1 MTVITRSRTDNYAVV
16 PNSVTED
23 NRLSF
28 EARGVLCYLL
38 AKPNNWQVQI
48 ADLQKQGSFGR
59 DKAYRILKELREVGY
74 LALEVKRND
83 KAQIISQ
90 DYIVYDVAELSQKL
104 LTEKPDTA
112 EPDMAEPDMAEPDT
126 ANTDGIINNKNIT
139 NTHSFSDTNVSSKQ
153 NARDKERLEA
163 EFHETFWPAFPN
175 KVGKP
180 KALISFLKARK
191 KDNLENIMAGLNRY
205 IADKPPDR
213 QWLNPTTF
221 LNQERW
227 NDQPAPIQERNY
239 ARTNTDSRSTGQKV
253 ADAMRRLAPRFDAY
267 QAERAH
273 ERGLTVEV
281 QGRYETHPFPDGYD
295 QTDDR
300 GGKTIT
306 LVASNS
312 R

>member
-104 LTEKPDTA
+104 LTEKPDT
-112 EPDMAEPDMAEPDT
+112 AEPDMAEPDT

-253 ADAMRRLAPRFDAY
+253 ADAMRRLAPRFD
-267 QAERAH
+267 
-273 ERGLTVEV
+273 
-281 QGRYETHPFPDGYD
+281 D

>member
-23 NRLSF
+23 SRLSF

-112 EPDMAEPDMAEPDT
+112 EPDMAEPDT

-153 NARDKERLEA
+153 NARDKERLED
-163 EFHETFWPAFPN
+163 EFHEIFWPAFPN

-191 KDNLENIMAGLNRY
+191 KDSLENIMAGLQRY
-205 IADKPPDR
+205 VTGKPPDR
-213 QWLNPTTF
+213 AWLNPTTF

-227 NDQPAPIQERNY
+227 NDQPAPVLERKN
-239 ARTNTDSRSTGQKV
+239 ATNNSDNRSTARKV
-253 ADAMRRLAPRFDAY
+253 ADTIRTYAAAFDAG
-267 QAERAH
+267 QVRAADKP
-273 ERGLTVEV
+273 RLSSNV
-281 QGRYETHPFPDGYD
+281 QGWDEIIRRRNIND
-295 QTDDR
+295 
-300 GGKTIT
+300 
-306 LVASNS
+306 
-312 R
+312 